1 MRILFVSHGG
11 RRNGGAQNVLFSL
24 MKHCAP
30 LFECHCLFPE
40 NGQFADSVVAMGIQK
55 HVVRFNW
62 WAGFELDTIYKISN
76 FCMNL
81 HKSVD
86 SVVDIINRN
95 KIDMVVSNTV
105 VMAEGAFA
113 AQICGIP
120 HIWYIH
126 EILSKDPKLKH
137 LVKLEFLYP
146 LMLHMSHSLVGVSN
160 AVKSEITHYLDL
172 ANKERDAVQGEGS
185 PLKFPLEKIHVV
197 HNGVPIPT
205 ECPEINSNNTVLS
218 VGGICRR
225 KGQMA
230 LLRAARIV
238 LDEIPDAKFR
248 LAGSFWENGYRRE
261 LLDERIRLDIG
272 KKFAFEKWQNDMD
285 AFYSSGGVLVSP
297 STCESFGLS
306 LLEGMTHG
314 LPVVTTDSG
323 GPSEIVLNGETGFIV
338 PVNDHHELADRIIS
352 LLKNKDIGKKMG
364 RAGFERVKE
373 NFSEQK
379 FLDGFTKLI
388 LKEGRA

>member
-1 MRILFVSHGG
+1 MKILFVSHGG
-11 RRNGGAQNVLFSL
+11 RRNGGAQNVLYAL
-24 MKHCAP
+24 MKHAAT
-30 LFECHCLFPE
+30 LFDCHCLFPE
-40 NGQFADSVVAMGIQK
+40 NGQFAESVVALGITP

-62 WAGFELDTIYKISN
+62 WAGFELDSLYKISN

-86 SVVDIINRN
+86 AVVSIINKN
-95 KIDMVVSNTV
+95 KIDMVISNTV

-113 AQICGIP
+113 AQQCNIP

-146 LMLHMSHSLVGVSN
+146 LMLSMSHALVGVSN
-160 AVKSEITHYLDL
+160 AVKKEITDYLDL

-185 PLKFPLEKIHVV
+185 PLKFPLDKIHVV
-197 HNGVPIPT
+197 HNGVPIPAS
-205 ECPEINSNNTVLS
+205 CPEINSNNTVLS

-225 KGQMA
+225 KGQMT
-230 LLRAARIV
+230 LLRAARLV
-238 LDEIPDAKFR
+238 LDEIPSVQFR

-261 LLDERIRLDIG
+261 LLDERAKLDIG
-272 KKFAFEKWQNDMD
+272 KKFAFEKWQIDMD
-285 AFYSSGGVLVSP
+285 AFYSSGGILVSP

-314 LPVVTTDSG
+314 LPVVATDSG
-323 GPSEIVLNGETGFIV
+323 GPSEIVEHGKTGFLTPI
-338 PVNDHHELADRIIS
+338 DDIKGLADHIIF
-352 LLKNKDIGKKMG
+352 LLKNKHVGKEMG
-364 RAGFERVKE
+364 RVGFERAKN
-373 NFSEQK
+373 NFSEQI
-379 FLDGFTKLI
+379 FVDGFMKI
-388 LKEGRA
+388 IRQGGRI